1 MVDEYVSSQAKDIA
15 AQECFASSLYLSKK
29 KKLKLMRLHKDS
41 GITRDISQSKALI
54 FYVFKLRPLASFLK
68 DVYTISYSQ

>member
-1 MVDEYVSSQAKDIA
+1 MADEYVSSQAKDIA

-41 GITRDISQSKALI
+41 GITRDISQSNAL
-54 FYVFKLRPLASFLK
+54 
-68 DVYTISYSQ
+68 